1 MIELDYAKIYKE
13 YRNGASTRKLAVKY
27 NCAAGTISNGLK
39 KYCEENEIEF
49 STKKTKLELPMQE
62 IYNMYCYED
71 KTSTELAKMF
81 NCVPETIISRLRVF
95 AKKENLP
102 LNIREGHRRK
112 KNLPIEQ
119 IYNEYITGISSKK
132 LGQKYGCMHNV
143 ILNRLREYANEYNI
157 ELVIREGGPVLFK
170 LPSEEI
176 YIKYMSGM
184 SLREIGDDYGCS
196 DRCIKKRL
204 VDYCE
209 ENDIEL
215 TMREAARRKIKLPI
229 DEIYK
234 KYQSGISAVVLGREY
249 KCSNNTI
256 IRKLREYCEE
266 NNLEL
271 NIISLELDLPVEEM
285 YNLYASGISSTI
297 LAEKYNC
304 SEGTV
309 VNRIKKYCK
318 QNKIE
323 MPAVPVKKKGN
334 KKIASNVTGE
344 EIYNLYL
351 DGYTIG
357 DIAKSKNLTKRT
369 ISEELYAYL
378 EREGKNLKIRS
389 GRKRQ
394 ELPSE
399 KIYLEYRSG
408 KTMQEIAEEYQCS
421 ATTIADRVIS
431 YCKANNISF
440 PKHNIRVNEETCKKI
455 YELSRGGMQQV
466 KIAKETG
473 YGKKKIER
481 ILKNEYKKAFLEQL
495 KKMLEEKQIKKET
508 DTNVKVKKY

>member
-1 MIELDYAKIYKE
+1 MIELNYAEIYKE
-13 YRNGASTRKLAVKY
+13 YKNGASIRKLANKY
-27 NCAAGTISNGLK
+27 NCAATTISNGLK
-39 KYCEENEIEF
+39 KYCKENEIEF
-49 STKKTKLELPMQE
+49 LTKKTKLELPMQD

-81 NCVPETIISRLRVF
+81 NCVPETIISRLRIF
-95 AKKENLP
+95 ANKENLP

-119 IYNEYITGISSKK
+119 
-132 LGQKYGCMHNV
+132 
-143 ILNRLREYANEYNI
+143 
-157 ELVIREGGPVLFK
+157 
-170 LPSEEI
+170 
-176 YIKYMSGM
+176 
-184 SLREIGDDYGCS
+184 
-196 DRCIKKRL
+196 
-204 VDYCE
+204 
-209 ENDIEL
+209 
-215 TMREAARRKIKLPI
+215 
-229 DEIYK
+229 IYK

-271 NIISLELDLPVEEM
+271 NIINLELDLPVEEM
-285 YNLYASGISSTI
+285 YNLYASGTSSTI

-304 SEGTV
+304 SEVTI

-323 MPAVPVKKKGN
+323 MPPAPVKKKGN

-399 KIYLEYRSG
+399 KLYLEYRSG

-431 YCKANNISF
+431 YCKANNIPF
-440 PKHNIRVNEETCKKI
+440 PKHNIRVNEETSKKI
-455 YELSRGGMQQV
+455 YELSRGGMQQI

>member
-1 MIELDYAKIYKE
+1 MKNVSIDEIYTKYINGSSVEELSSEYNVSENFIYKGLRNYAKERNIDIKTERRKNKIDMALVYEMHKSGISCEEIGELFNCSYRTIFRRLHEYCEEFNLPFDRKSKE
-13 YRNGASTRKLAVKY
+13 ERLMEKISLVYEEYNEGATITELSKKY
-27 NCAAGTISNGLK
+27 NCNINIISEALK
-39 KYCEENEIEF
+39 KY
-49 STKKTKLELPMQE
+49 SYQ
-62 IYNMYCYED
+62 
-71 KTSTELAKMF
+71 
-81 NCVPETIISRLRVF
+81 VG
-95 AKKENLP
+95 KE
-102 LNIREGHRRK
+102 LNIKTGGRK
-112 KNLPIEQ
+112 
-119 IYNEYITGISSKK
+119 
-132 LGQKYGCMHNV
+132 
-143 ILNRLREYANEYNI
+143 A
-157 ELVIREGGPVLFK
+157 
-170 LPSEEI
+170 
-176 YIKYMSGM
+176 
-184 SLREIGDDYGCS
+184 
-196 DRCIKKRL
+196 
-204 VDYCE
+204 
-209 ENDIEL
+209 
-215 TMREAARRKIKLPI
+215 IKLPI

-285 YNLYASGISSTI
+285 YNLYASGTSSTI

-399 KIYLEYRSG
+399 KLYLEYRSG
-408 KTMQEIAEEYQCS
+408 KTMQEIAEEYQSS
-421 ATTIADRVIS
+421 ATTVADRVIS
-431 YCKANNISF
+431 YCKANNIPV
-440 PKHNIRVNEETCKKI
+440 PKHNIRVNEETSKKI

-508 DTNVKVKKY
+508 DTNIKVKKY

>member
-112 KNLPIEQ
+112 
-119 IYNEYITGISSKK
+119 
-132 LGQKYGCMHNV
+132 
-143 ILNRLREYANEYNI
+143 
-157 ELVIREGGPVLFK
+157 
-170 LPSEEI
+170 
-176 YIKYMSGM
+176 
-184 SLREIGDDYGCS
+184 
-196 DRCIKKRL
+196 
-204 VDYCE
+204 
-209 ENDIEL
+209 
-215 TMREAARRKIKLPI
+215 IKLPI

-271 NIISLELDLPVEEM
+271 NIINLELDLPVEEM
-285 YNLYASGISSTI
+285 YNLYASGTSSTI

-304 SEGTV
+304 SEGTI

-323 MPAVPVKKKGN
+323 MPPAPVKKKGN